1 VSSRLGG
8 DCDRLAGMTDN
19 KTVAVKG
26 KDYSI
31 TLKRFDQYTEPG
43 GPSYHGYY
51 VTIEGDGLSVKARK
65 YDDGSEMSIQSGI
78 QGSDSGTIEIVRDI
92 ARQIFRTN
100 QLLVLT
106 MDNLAAYK
114 KI

>member
-1 VSSRLGG
+1 
-8 DCDRLAGMTDN
+8 MTDN
-19 KTVAVKG
+19 KTTAVNG
-26 KDYSI
+26 KDFSI

-51 VTIEGDGLSVKARK
+51 VTIEGHGLTLKARK

-78 QGSDSGTIEIVRDI
+78 QESDSDAIEIVRDI
-92 ARQIFRTN
+92 ARQIFRTD
-100 QLLVLT
+100 QLLLLT
-106 MDNLAAYK
+106 TDNLSPYK